1 MVAELL
7 LYNLVNSQDV
17 LMSDLAFL
25 AVHKVVFE
33 PLNILVDSIGCC
45 LNISG
50 RSADITDLYI
60 NSGFKRVDSLIQ
72 AVNRLLCVRHILL
85 PPVLKACNC
94 IKHIGTLGISLF
106 ISLTPLSQFIQGLL
120 QE

>member
-45 LNISG
+45 LNIS
-50 RSADITDLYI
+50 
-60 NSGFKRVDSLIQ
+60 VE
-72 AVNRLLCVRHILL
+72 
-85 PPVLKACNC
+85 VL
-94 IKHIGTLGISLF
+94 T
-106 ISLTPLSQFIQGLL
+106 SLTFTSTRDLNELIV
-120 QE
+120 